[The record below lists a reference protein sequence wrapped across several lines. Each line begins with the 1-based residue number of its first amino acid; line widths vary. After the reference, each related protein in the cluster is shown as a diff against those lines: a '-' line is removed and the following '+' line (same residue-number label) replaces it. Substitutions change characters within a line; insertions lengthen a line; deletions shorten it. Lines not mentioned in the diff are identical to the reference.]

1 MAKFKVEIDSETCIG
16 CGACTATCADTFE
29 MHDTANGQKAQVKK
43 ADLDVIGCANEAA
56 EVCPVNCIHISEDG
70 KKII

>member
-16 CGACTATCADTFE
+16 CGACSATCADNFE
-29 MHDTANGQKAQVKK
+29 MHDTDNGQKARVKK
-43 ADLDVIGCANEAA
+43 ADLDAIGCAKDAA

-70 KKII
+70 KKVI